1 LTLPRFNA
9 LTYNLMAERRVV
21 ITGMGVVT
29 PIGNDLE
36 TVWSNLKNGVSGIRT
51 IDAFDTT
58 GYDCKI
64 GGQVRDFDPKLFF
77 KNPKDVRRT
86 DRFTHLGMAAAKMA
100 MADSG
105 IDVDNLKERDRFG
118 VIVSTG
124 IGGLK
129 TLQDQLQILVT
140 RGPGRNSPFT
150 IPMLIS
156 NMAGGVISMEFDL
169 RGPNLCIV
177 TACAT
182 SNNAIGESWRII
194 KSGDA
199 DIFLAGGAEASI
211 VEIGIAGFSA
221 MKALSTRNDEP
232 ERASR
237 PFDRDRDGF
246 VMSEGAGV
254 VVVEELEHARARGAK
269 IYCEITGYGVSAD
282 AYHMTAPPPDGEGAA
297 RAMKLALDHARI
309 SPEQVD
315 YINAHATSTD
325 IGDICETRA
334 IKQIFGENAY
344 KVSISATK
352 SMTGHLLGGAGG
364 IEMAACA
371 LAIRDSVIPPTINLE
386 NPGEECDLDYTP
398 NVAREK
404 KVRIALNNSFGF
416 GGHNATLVASAFE
429 G

>member
-1 LTLPRFNA
+1 MNTD
-9 LTYNLMAERRVV
+9 RRVV
-21 ITGMGVVT
+21 ITGLGVLT
-29 PIGNDLE
+29 PVGNDVE
-36 TVWSNLKNGVSGIRT
+36 TFWSNLKNGVSGIHT

-58 GYDCKI
+58 AYDCKI
-64 GGQVRDFDPKLFF
+64 GGQVRDFDPKPFF

-86 DRFTHLGMAAAKMA
+86 DRFTHLSMAAARKA
-100 MADSG
+100 LDDSG
-105 IDVDNLKERDRFG
+105 IDVANLKDRNRFG

-129 TLQDQLQILVT
+129 TLQDQLTILLT
-140 RGPGRNSPFT
+140 KGPTRNSPFT

-156 NMAGGVISMEFDL
+156 NMASGVISMEFNL
-169 RGPNLCIV
+169 RGPNFCIV

-194 KSGDA
+194 KFGDA
-199 DIFLAGGAEASI
+199 DIFLAGGSEAGI
-211 VEIGIAGFSA
+211 VEIGLAGFGA

-254 VVVEELEHARARGAK
+254 VVVEELEHAKARRAK
-269 IYCEITGYGVSAD
+269 IYCEITGYGLSAD

-297 RAMKLALDHARI
+297 RAMELALEHARI
-309 SPEQVD
+309 SPAQVD
-315 YINAHATSTD
+315 YINAHATSTGL
-325 IGDICETRA
+325 GDIAETRA
-334 IKQIFGENAY
+334 LKTVFGEYAK

-352 SMTGHLLGGAGG
+352 SMTGHLLGGAGAV
-364 IEMAACA
+364 EMATCA
-371 LAIRDSVIPPTINLE
+371 LAIRDSIIPPTINLE
-386 NPGEECDLDYTP
+386 NPDDECDLDYTP
-398 NVAREK
+398 KVAKEK
-404 KVRIALNNSFGF
+404 KVRVAINNSFGF
-416 GGHNATLVASAFE
+416 GGHNATLVAAEFT

>member
-1 LTLPRFNA
+1 MTD
-9 LTYNLMAERRVV
+9 RRVV
-21 ITGMGVVT
+21 ITGLGLVT
-29 PIGNDLE
+29 PLGNDVE
-36 TVWSNLKNGVSGIRT
+36 TFWSNLKNGVSGIHT
-51 IDAFDTT
+51 IDAFDITD
-58 GYDCKI
+58 YDCKI
-64 GGQVRDFDPKLFF
+64 GGQVREFDPKPFF

-86 DRFTHLGMAAAKMA
+86 DRFTHLSMAAAKMA
-100 MADSG
+100 LEDSG
-105 IDVDNLKERDRFG
+105 IDVANLKQRDRFG

-129 TLQDQLQILVT
+129 TLQDQLRVLLT
-140 RGPGRNSPFT
+140 KGPGRNSPFT

-156 NMAGGVISMEFDL
+156 NMASGVISMEFDL

-194 KSGDA
+194 KFGDA
-199 DIFLAGGAEASI
+199 DIFLAGGSEASI
-211 VEIGIAGFSA
+211 VEIGLAGFSA

-246 VMSEGAGV
+246 VMSEGAGI
-254 VVVEELEHARARGAK
+254 VVVEELEHAKARGAK
-269 IYCEITGYGVSAD
+269 IYCELTGYGVSAD
-282 AYHMTAPPPDGEGAA
+282 AYHMTAPPPNGEGAA
-297 RAMKLALDHARI
+297 RAMQMALDHARL
-309 SPEQVD
+309 SPDQVD

-334 IKQIFGENAY
+334 IKQVFGNDAH
-344 KVSISATK
+344 KVAISSTK

-371 LAIRDSVIPPTINLE
+371 LAIRDSVVPPTINLE
-386 NPGEECDLDYTP
+386 NPDKECDLDYTP

-404 KVRIALNNSFGF
+404 KVRVALNNSFGF
-416 GGHNATLVASAFE
+416 GGHNATLVATTFE
-429 G
+429 K

>member
-1 LTLPRFNA
+1 MTD
-9 LTYNLMAERRVV
+9 RRVV
-21 ITGMGVVT
+21 ITGLGAIT
-29 PIGNDLE
+29 PLGNDVE
-36 TVWSNLKNGVSGIRT
+36 TFWSNLKNGVSGIRA

-58 GYDCKI
+58 AYDCKI
-64 GGQVRDFDPKLFF
+64 GGQVSDFDPKPFF

-86 DRFTHLGMAAAKMA
+86 DRFTQLSMAAAKMA
-100 MADSG
+100 IEDSG
-105 IDVDNLKERDRFG
+105 VDIANLKHRDRFG

-129 TLQDQLQILVT
+129 TLQDQLTVLLT
-140 RGPGRNSPFT
+140 KGPSRNSPFT

-156 NMAGGVISMEFDL
+156 NMASGVISMEFDL

-194 KSGDA
+194 KFGDA
-199 DIFLAGGAEASI
+199 DVFLAGGSEAPI
-211 VEIGIAGFSA
+211 VEIGLAGFSA

-254 VVVEELEHARARGAK
+254 VVVEELEHAKARGAK
-269 IYCEITGYGVSAD
+269 IYCELTGYGLSAD
-282 AYHMTAPPPDGEGAA
+282 AYHMTAPPPDGEGAV
-297 RAMKLALDHARI
+297 RAMQMALEHARI
-309 SPEQVD
+309 SPDQVD

-334 IKQIFGENAY
+334 IKQVFGDYAY
-344 KVSISATK
+344 KVAISSTK

-364 IEMAACA
+364 VEMAACA

-386 NPGEECDLDYTP
+386 NPGEECDLDYIP
-398 NVAREK
+398 NVGREK
-404 KVRIALNNSFGF
+404 KVRVALNNSFGF
-416 GGHNATLVASAFE
+416 GGHNATLVATAFE
-429 G
+429 K

>member
-1 LTLPRFNA
+1 MKN
-9 LTYNLMAERRVV
+9 RRVV
-21 ITGMGVVT
+21 ITGLGAIT
-29 PIGNDLE
+29 PLGNDVE
-36 TVWSNLKNGVSGIRT
+36 TFWSNLKNGVSGIHK
-51 IDAFDTT
+51 IEAFDTAA
-58 GYDCKI
+58 YDCKI
-64 GGQVRDFDPKLFF
+64 GGEVRDFDPKTFF
-77 KNPKDVRRT
+77 KNPKDIRRT
-86 DRFTHLGMAAAKMA
+86 DRFAHLALAAAKMA
-100 MADSG
+100 LEDSG
-105 IDVDNLKERDRFG
+105 IDVEKLRRRDRFG
-118 VIVSTG
+118 VIVSSG

-129 TLQDQLQILVT
+129 TLQDQLTILLT
-140 RGPGRNSPFT
+140 KGPSRTSPFT

-156 NMAGGVISMEFDL
+156 NMASGLISMEFGL
-169 RGPNLCIV
+169 RGPNMCIV

-194 KSGDA
+194 KFGDA
-199 DIFLAGGAEASI
+199 DIFLAGGSEAS
-211 VEIGIAGFSA
+211 VVAIGLAGFSA

-246 VMSEGAGV
+246 VIGEGAGI
-254 VVVEELEHARARGAK
+254 VVVEELEHAKARGAK
-269 IYCEITGYGVSAD
+269 IYCELTGYGVSAD
-282 AYHMTAPPPDGEGAA
+282 AYHMTAPPPDGEGAV
-297 RAMKLALDHARI
+297 RAMQLALDHARI
-309 SPEQVD
+309 SPDQVD

-334 IKQIFGENAY
+334 IKQVFGEQAY
-344 KVSISATK
+344 KVAISSTK

-404 KVRIALNNSFGF
+404 KVRVALNNSFGF
-416 GGHNATLVASAFE
+416 GGHNASLIVTAFE
-429 G
+429 K

>member
-1 LTLPRFNA
+1 
-9 LTYNLMAERRVV
+9 MAERRVV

-36 TVWSNLKNGVSGIRT
+36 TFWSNLKNGVSGIRA
-51 IDAFDTT
+51 IDAFDTA
-58 GYDCKI
+58 GYDCQI
-64 GGQVRDFDPKLFF
+64 GGQVRDFDPKTFF

-86 DRFTHLGMAAAKMA
+86 DRFTHLAMAAAKMA

-105 IDVDNLKERDRFG
+105 VDVANLKQRDRFG

-129 TLQDQLQILVT
+129 TLQDQLQILLT
-140 RGPGRNSPFT
+140 KGPGRNSPFT

-211 VEIGIAGFSA
+211 VEIGVAGFSA

-297 RAMKLALDHARI
+297 RAMKLALEHARI

-325 IGDICETRA
+325 IGDLCETRA
-334 IKQIFGENAY
+334 IKQIFGEHAF

-386 NPGEECDLDYTP
+386 NPSEECDLDYTP
-398 NVAREK
+398 NVSRER
-404 KVRIALNNSFGF
+404 KVRVALNNSFGF

>member
-1 LTLPRFNA
+1 MN
-9 LTYNLMAERRVV
+9 NDRRVV
-21 ITGMGVVT
+21 ITGLGVLT
-29 PIGNDLE
+29 PVGNDVE
-36 TVWSNLKNGVSGIRT
+36 TFWSNLKNGVSGIHT

-58 GYDCKI
+58 AYDCKI
-64 GGQVRDFDPKLFF
+64 GGQVRDFDPKPFF
-77 KNPKDVRRT
+77 KNPKDLRRT
-86 DRFTHLGMAAAKMA
+86 DRFTQLSMVAAKMA
-100 MADSG
+100 LKDSG
-105 IDVDNLKERDRFG
+105 IDVANLKDRNRFG

-129 TLQDQLQILVT
+129 TLQDQLTILLT
-140 RGPGRNSPFT
+140 KGPARNSPFT
-150 IPMLIS
+150 IPMLIG
-156 NMAGGVISMEFDL
+156 NMASGVISMEFNL

-194 KSGDA
+194 KFGDA
-199 DIFLAGGAEASI
+199 DI
-211 VEIGIAGFSA
+211 VEIGLAGFSA
-221 MKALSTRNDEP
+221 MKALSARNDQP

-246 VMSEGAGV
+246 VISEGAGV
-254 VVVEELEHARARGAK
+254 VIVEELEHAKARGAT
-269 IYCEITGYGVSAD
+269 IYCEITGYGMSAD

-297 RAMKLALDHARI
+297 RAMQLALEHARLA
-309 SPEQVD
+309 PDQVD

-334 IKQIFGENAY
+334 IKKVFGDCAY
-344 KVSISATK
+344 KVPISSTK

-404 KVRIALNNSFGF
+404 KVRVALSNSFGF
-416 GGHNATLVASAFE
+416 GGHNATLVATAFDK
-429 G
+429 

>member
-1 LTLPRFNA
+1 
-9 LTYNLMAERRVV
+9 MVDRRVV
-21 ITGMGVVT
+21 ITGLGAIT
-29 PIGNDLE
+29 PVGNDVE
-36 TVWSNLKNGVSGIRT
+36 TFWSNLKNGVSGIRA

-58 GYDCKI
+58 AYDCRI
-64 GGQVRDFDPKLFF
+64 GGQVRGFDPKPFF

-86 DRFTHLGMAAAKMA
+86 DRFSQLAMAAAKMA
-100 MADSG
+100 LEDSG
-105 IDVDNLKERDRFG
+105 IDVANLKQRDRFG
-118 VIVSTG
+118 VLVSSG

-129 TLQDQLQILVT
+129 TLQDQLRILLT
-140 RGPGRNSPFT
+140 KGPSRTSPFT
-150 IPMLIS
+150 IPMLLS
-156 NMAGGVISMEFDL
+156 NMASGLISMEFDL
-169 RGPNLCIV
+169 RGPNMCIV

-194 KSGDA
+194 KFGDA
-199 DIFLAGGAEASI
+199 DVFLAGGAEASI
-211 VEIGIAGFSA
+211 VEIGLAGFSA

-232 ERASR
+232 QRASR

-246 VMSEGAGV
+246 VCSEGAGIV
-254 VVVEELEHARARGAK
+254 VMEELEHAKARGAK
-269 IYCEITGYGVSAD
+269 IYCEIIGYGVSAD
-282 AYHMTAPPPDGEGAA
+282 AYHMTAPPPEGEGAA
-297 RAMKLALDHARI
+297 RAMKLALDHAHL
-309 SPEQVD
+309 SPDQVD

-334 IKQIFGENAY
+334 IKKVFGDHAY
-344 KVSISATK
+344 KVAISSTK

-398 NVAREK
+398 HVAREK
-404 KVRIALNNSFGF
+404 KVRVALNNSFGF

>member
-1 LTLPRFNA
+1 MPA
-9 LTYNLMAERRVV
+9 RRVV

-29 PIGNDLE
+29 PVGNSLE
-36 TVWSNLKNGVSGIRT
+36 TFWSNLKNGVSGIRT
-51 IDAFDTT
+51 IDAFDTA

-64 GGQVRDFDPKLFF
+64 GGQVHDFDPKPCF

-86 DRFTHLGMAAAKMA
+86 DRFTHLAMAAAKMA
-100 MADSG
+100 VADSG
-105 IDVDNLKERDRFG
+105 IDIDNLEQRDRFG

-129 TLQDQLQILVT
+129 TLQDQLTILLT
-140 RGPGRNSPFT
+140 KGPSRNSPFT

-156 NMAGGVISMEFDL
+156 NMASGFISMEFNL

-199 DIFLAGGAEASI
+199 DLFLAGGSEASI
-211 VEIGIAGFSA
+211 VEIGLAGFSA

-246 VMSEGAGV
+246 VMGEGAGI
-254 VVVEELEHARARGAK
+254 VVVEELEHAKARGAK
-269 IYCEITGYGVSAD
+269 IYCELTGYGLSSD
-282 AYHMTAPPPDGEGAA
+282 AYHMTAPPPDTQGAM
-297 RAMKLALDHARI
+297 RAMQLAMEHARV
-309 SPEQVD
+309 SPNQVD

-325 IGDICETRA
+325 IGDLCETRA
-334 IKQIFGENAY
+334 IKQVFGEQAY
-344 KVSISATK
+344 KVSISSTK

-386 NPGEECDLDYTP
+386 NPGEGCDLDYTP

-404 KVRIALNNSFGF
+404 KVRVALTNTFGF
-416 GGHNATLVASAFE
+416 GGHNATLVATAFE
-429 G
+429 K

>member
-1 LTLPRFNA
+1 MNDD
-9 LTYNLMAERRVV
+9 RRVV
-21 ITGMGVVT
+21 ITGLGALT
-29 PIGNDLE
+29 PLGNDVE
-36 TVWSNLKNGVSGIRT
+36 TFWSNLKNGVSGIRA
-51 IDAFDTT
+51 IDAFDTAA
-58 GYDCKI
+58 YDCRI
-64 GGQVRDFDPKLFF
+64 GGQVRGFDPKPFF
-77 KNPKDVRRT
+77 KNPKDLRRT
-86 DRFTHLGMAAAKMA
+86 DRFTQLAMAAAKMA
-100 MADSG
+100 VEDCG
-105 IDVDNLKERDRFG
+105 IDIEKLDRRDRFG

-129 TLQDQLQILVT
+129 TLQDQLTILLT
-140 RGPGRNSPFT
+140 KGPTRNSPFT

-156 NMAGGVISMEFDL
+156 NMASGVISMEFDL
-169 RGPNLCIV
+169 HGPNLCIV

-194 KSGDA
+194 KFGDA
-199 DIFLAGGAEASI
+199 DIFLAGGSEAGI
-211 VEIGIAGFSA
+211 VEIGLAGFGA

-246 VMSEGAGV
+246 VISEGAGV
-254 VVVEELEHARARGAK
+254 VVVEELEHAKARGAK
-269 IYCEITGYGVSAD
+269 IYCEITGYGMSAD

-297 RAMKLALDHARI
+297 RAMQLALEHARI
-309 SPEQVD
+309 SPDQVD

-334 IKQIFGENAY
+334 IKQVFGDYAY
-344 KVSISATK
+344 KVPISSTK

-364 IEMAACA
+364 VEMAACA

-386 NPGEECDLDYTP
+386 NPGEECDLDYTA

-404 KVRIALNNSFGF
+404 KVRVALNNSFGF
-416 GGHNATLVASAFE
+416 GGHNATLVAAAFE
-429 G
+429 E

>member
-1 LTLPRFNA
+1 MP
-9 LTYNLMAERRVV
+9 ERRVV

-29 PIGNDLE
+29 PVGNSLE
-36 TVWSNLKNGVSGIRT
+36 TFWSNLKNGVSGIST
-51 IDAFDTT
+51 IDAFDTS

-64 GGQVRDFDPKLFF
+64 GGQVRDFDPKPFF
-77 KNPKDVRRT
+77 KNPKDLRRT
-86 DRFTHLGMAAAKMA
+86 DRFTQLSMAAAKMA
-100 MADSG
+100 IVDSG
-105 IDVDNLKERDRFG
+105 IDVANLKDRNRFG

-129 TLQDQLQILVT
+129 TLQDQLTILLT
-140 RGPGRNSPFT
+140 KGPARNSPFT

-156 NMAGGVISMEFDL
+156 NMASGVISMEVAL

-194 KSGDA
+194 KFGDA

-211 VEIGIAGFSA
+211 VEIGVAGFSA

-254 VVVEELEHARARGAK
+254 VVVEELEHARARGAR

-297 RAMKLALDHARI
+297 RAMKMALNRAQI
-309 SPEQVD
+309 APEDVG

-325 IGDICETRA
+325 IGDLCETRA
-334 IKQIFGENAY
+334 LKQI
-344 KVSISATK
+344 V
-352 SMTGHLLGGAGG
+352 
-364 IEMAACA
+364 
-371 LAIRDSVIPPTINLE
+371 
-386 NPGEECDLDYTP
+386 
-398 NVAREK
+398 
-404 KVRIALNNSFGF
+404 
-416 GGHNATLVASAFE
+416 
-429 G
+429 

>member
-1 LTLPRFNA
+1 MN
-9 LTYNLMAERRVV
+9 NDRRVV
-21 ITGMGVVT
+21 ITGLGVIT
-29 PIGNDLE
+29 PLGNDVE
-36 TVWSNLKNGVSGIRT
+36 TFWSNLKNGVSGIRT
-51 IDAFDTT
+51 IDAFDIAD
-58 GYDCKI
+58 YDCKI
-64 GGQVRDFDPKLFF
+64 GGQVRDFDPKPFF

-86 DRFTHLGMAAAKMA
+86 DRFTHLSMAAANMA
-100 MADSG
+100 LEDSG
-105 IDVDNLKERDRFG
+105 IDIANLKRRDRFG

-129 TLQDQLQILVT
+129 TLQDQLRILLT

-156 NMAGGVISMEFDL
+156 NMATGVISMEFDL

-194 KSGDA
+194 KFGDA
-199 DIFLAGGAEASI
+199 DIFLAGGSEASI
-211 VEIGIAGFSA
+211 VEIGVAGFSA

-254 VVVEELEHARARGAK
+254 VVVEELEHAKARGAK
-269 IYCEITGYGVSAD
+269 IYCELTGYGVSAD

-297 RAMKLALDHARI
+297 RAMQLALEHAGI
-309 SPEQVD
+309 SFDQVD

-334 IKQIFGENAY
+334 IKQVFGDYAY
-344 KVSISATK
+344 KVAISSTK

-364 IEMAACA
+364 VEMAACA

-386 NPGEECDLDYTP
+386 NPDKECDLDYVP

-404 KVRIALNNSFGF
+404 KVRVALNNSFGF
-416 GGHNATLVASAFE
+416 GGHNATLVAAAFE